1 MVLNFQVPM
10 DSNLL
15 LHPFTLGLGLG
26 LIFTALALWRVIGLK
41 LDLSRFKRHLSERLE
56 VEAASIGKLK
66 TDLETLR
73 KENEQLRIRVAEFNQ
88 VPEWRAQRA
97 LEVFARAEKRM
108 LLGAPGF
115 APAWE
120 NAKAAAEDELKE
132 EEAGRSLPKRV
143 FAKLFSTPP
152 ATREELPPPS
162 TPES

>member
-1 MVLNFQVPM
+1 M

-26 LIFTALALWRVIGLK
+26 LLFTALALWRIITLK
-41 LDLSRFKRHLSERLE
+41 LELSRFKRHLSERMEL
-56 VEAASIGKLK
+56 EAASLGKLK
-66 TDLETLR
+66 TDLEGLR

-88 VPEWRAQRA
+88 TPEWRAQRE

-120 NAKAAAEDELKE
+120 SAKSAAEEELRE

-143 FAKLFSTPP
+143 FARIFGSAPQPP
-152 ATREELPPPS
+152 RDALPPS
-162 TPES
+162 SEAS